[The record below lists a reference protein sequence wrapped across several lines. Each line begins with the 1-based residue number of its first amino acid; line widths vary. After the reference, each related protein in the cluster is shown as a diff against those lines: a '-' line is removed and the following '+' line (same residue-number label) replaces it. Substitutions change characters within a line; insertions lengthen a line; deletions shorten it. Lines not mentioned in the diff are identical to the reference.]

1 MSGGEI
7 AGCTLQGWE
16 MCACYKVCF
25 GKSTLQCERGT
36 KKYDEVCVV
45 DMCVYASLVDQRSV
59 IFTECQCACQHQC
72 ACVNGCIKIRVGCT
86 TDTTGTAADMCLHN
100 QCAMC
105 AGADHSGAHHSVSAA

>member
-16 MCACYKVCF
+16 MCARYKVCF
-25 GKSTLQCERGT
+25 RKSTLQCERGT

-59 IFTECQCACQHQC
+59 VFTECQCACQHQC
-72 ACVNGCIKIRVGCT
+72 ACVNK
-86 TDTTGTAADMCLHN
+86 H
-100 QCAMC
+100 
-105 AGADHSGAHHSVSAA
+105 AGARLQYNPSWMYH